1 MRKYIVSLMFLLL
14 FSLGFNVSQSAA
26 YSVKVEKD
34 SMYADVI
41 PSNIM
46 KNVGAMFQK
55 QVRKS
60 MKYYDKY
67 KDADN
72 YTYISRIPDEYRD
85 FIDIAKEIQ
94 DSDEVVIRYPFYI
107 YFPGEEEYY
116 GYICN
121 SYYFIAEKNQQKLCI
136 FSIDVDT
143 ESGKTRFS
151 YDKMLDH
158 YFSLDGN
165 ITEETLFY
173 EINQATYAETPEK
186 RVTVR
191 AINPPPDDYI
201 MEGSGADDTEIRQFD
216 QKNYEEKKEVILSYL
231 KDVQKGK
238 IMKKAEEDID
248 NEFDFELEKEDEPIN
263 TEDLLD
269 FSSGEDVAEDEG
281 GSDGKIY
288 LAVCAA
294 VFCILVIVTMVYIR
308 KQRQG

>member
-14 FSLGFNVSQSAA
+14 FSLGFNVSQAAA

-46 KNVGAMFQK
+46 KNVGTMFQK

-85 FIDIAKEIQ
+85 FIDIAKEIK

-116 GYICN
+116 GEMYD
-121 SYYFIAEKNQQKLCI
+121 YYFIAEKNQQKLCI
-136 FSIDVDT
+136 FSINVDREEKKVRT
-143 ESGKTRFS
+143 QFV

-158 YFSLDGN
+158 YFSLDEN
-165 ITEETLFY
+165 ITEETLFMSLKHISEPTRPLY
-173 EINQATYAETPEK
+173 ITY
-186 RVTVR
+186 
-191 AINPPPDDYI
+191 
-201 MEGSGADDTEIRQFD
+201 
-216 QKNYEEKKEVILSYL
+216 
-231 KDVQKGK
+231 
-238 IMKKAEEDID
+238 
-248 NEFDFELEKEDEPIN
+248 
-263 TEDLLD
+263 
-269 FSSGEDVAEDEG
+269 
-281 GSDGKIY
+281 
-288 LAVCAA
+288 
-294 VFCILVIVTMVYIR
+294 
-308 KQRQG
+308 